1 MSYPNGRFPAKAL
14 SRIPEGRLASGGP
27 ARSWL
32 AMRYYIGRKSGVWLT
47 PTGPSSSYRPIA
59 KQQEFWS
66 DYTNGRGP
74 LAARPGTSN
83 HGIGR
88 AVDVPTGAMQGQIRR
103 YGHLFGWGIAGGKLQ
118 SDAPSEQWHAKWVG
132 PYGPRSRYW
141 YGRYRLAKKGKR

>member
-1 MSYPNGRFPAKAL
+1 
-14 SRIPEGRLASGGP
+14 
-27 ARSWL
+27 
-32 AMRYYIGRKSGVWLT
+32 MRYYIGRKSGIWLT
-47 PTGPSSSYRPIA
+47 PTGPSSSYRTLA

-66 DYTNGRGP
+66 NYTNGRGP

-83 HGIGR
+83 HGIGQ

-118 SDAPSEQWHAKWVG
+118 SDAPSEEWHSKWVG

-141 YGRYRLAKKGKR
+141 YARYKLAKKGKR